1 MKWDCI
7 SLELWAKIKYGPG
20 QIIIKSNL
28 YKLGFVVSPKIAPKN
43 ISSRLWKYLMFVK
56 VSDHVRWNVNS
67 TFSDKL
73 MAPRCSFSFA
83 QEKTFQSR
91 LTYWMLC
98 VKYASTWVLLS
109 NFYAL
114 CTLKGCNLFHLIQ
127 VPISYAN
134 SFDIFWPIIGT
145 FATIWW
151 QSHIMRHIFG
161 TPCVVGSDKRPL
173 RESIA
178 FKALVGGPMLRLW

>member
-7 SLELWAKIKYGPG
+7 SLELWAKIKYGSG

-28 YKLGFVVSPKIAPKN
+28 YKLGFVVSLKMAPKN

-56 VSDHVRWNVNS
+56 LSDHVRWNVNS

-83 QEKTFQSR
+83 EEKTFQSR

-109 NFYAL
+109 NFYAP
-114 CTLKGCNLFHLIQ
+114 CTMKRLQLIPSDSGSNQLRQLIWHILTYNWHFCN
-127 VPISYAN
+127 
-134 SFDIFWPIIGT
+134 
-145 FATIWW
+145 
-151 QSHIMRHIFG
+151 QSDDNQ
-161 TPCVVGSDKRPL
+161 T
-173 RESIA
+173 
-178 FKALVGGPMLRLW
+178 